1 VRRSGSATPGVDAAV
16 WYAVLISGAQTP
28 APGIRGLTT
37 FFALRSNTAFFI
49 SANRLVARIIGR
61 ETVSLQN
68 NFFDVFGV
76 AEAVLIAVAG
86 PCSIS
91 DNRCFLRG
99 REQPAI
105 RGASANAIVSANHV
119 QGTQGKI
126 TVSLRL
132 PDRGPFTVLGNIT
145 TNGIEINGAIL
156 GAPWAPL
163 NVQGA

>member
-1 VRRSGSATPGVDAAV
+1 V
-16 WYAVLISGAQTP
+16 WYAVLISGAQSP
-28 APGIRGLTT
+28 APGVRGLTT
-37 FFALRSNTAFFI
+37 FYAARSNTAFLI
-49 SANRLVARIIGR
+49 SANRLVSRILGR
-61 ETVSLQN
+61 ETVSLQS
-68 NFFDVFGV
+68 NFLDAYGV

-99 REQPAI
+99 RAQAAI
-105 RGASANAIVSANHV
+105 QGAAASAIVNANHV

-126 TVSLRL
+126 TVALRL

-145 TNGIEINGAIL
+145 TNAIEINGAIL